1 MKPAEVTYARRLGL
15 FSATL
20 LVVGGII
27 GSGIFL
33 NPAVVAQRVGTP
45 TLTLAVWGL
54 GAVIAIL
61 GAFIFAE
68 LGARAPAAGGG
79 YAYLRDA
86 FGRLPAFLYGWA
98 LLLAI
103 ASGATAAVAVTFAN
117 YAVPLLGLPL
127 GSERPLAIVAIAI
140 FSLINILGVAPGAM
154 VQNGFTLLKL
164 AAIAGLVIAGLL
176 LTGDAASVNAAAGL
190 ASAAAA
196 TADSV
201 VAAGG
206 SAMVLPAPAGFS
218 EVSKALS
225 TALVPVLFA
234 YGGWQQTNFV
244 AEEIVEPSRNLPRAL
259 IIGVLIVAATYLL
272 VNVTY
277 LETLGVEGLARSTAP
292 AADAMGA
299 RFGPIGRTLIAAGI
313 AISTAGF
320 LNVVILVT
328 PRVYQ
333 AMARDGLFFRSLAKL
348 HPRTRTPVL
357 AIALQGAWS
366 IALVLLGGYGA
377 LLDWVTFADWIFFGA
392 TAATLLVYRAR
403 GARAADAGDGGS
415 PTFRAPLHP
424 VSTLLFLAAAAYV
437 VYGAII
443 SNPGNAMRGA
453 LVLLA
458 GVPVF
463 LWWSRQSDTG
473 ARPGA

>member
-1 MKPAEVTYARRLGL
+1 MPAPVSYARRLGP
-15 FSATL
+15 FSGTM

-45 TLTLAVWGL
+45 TLTLVAWTL
-54 GAVIAIL
+54 GAFVAIL

-117 YAVPLLGLPL
+117 YTVPLLGLPP
-127 GSERPLAIVAIAI
+127 GSERMLAIAAISL
-140 FSLINILGVAPGAM
+140 FSLINVVGVAPGAW

-164 AAIAGLVIAGLL
+164 GAIATLIVAGVFL
-176 LTGDAASVNAAAGL
+176 ASGIEGGAAG
-190 ASAAAA
+190 
-196 TADSV
+196 TAGV
-201 VAAGG
+201 T
-206 SAMVLPAPAGFS
+206 APSGFFP
-218 EVSKALS
+218 VTIALG
-225 TALVPVLFA
+225 TALVPVLFS

-244 AEEIVEPSRNLPRAL
+244 AEEMVAPEKNLPRAL
-259 IIGVLIVAATYLL
+259 IIGVLIVAAVYVL

-277 LETLGVEGLARSTAP
+277 LTTLGVGGLAASTAP
-292 AADAMGA
+292 AADAMEALLGTT
-299 RFGPIGRTLIAAGI
+299 GRTFIAAGI

-348 HPRTRTPVL
+348 HPKTRTPVA
-357 AIALQGAWS
+357 AILLQGGWS
-366 IALVLLGGYGA
+366 IVLVLSGTYGE
-377 LLDWVTFADWIFFGA
+377 LLDWVTFADWIFFGS
-392 TAATLLVYRAR
+392 TAATLFIYRMR
-403 GARAADAGDGGS
+403 STGEGA
-415 PTFRAPLHP
+415 THYRAPLHP
-424 VSTLLFLAAAAYV
+424 WSTGLFILAAAYV
-437 VYGAII
+437 VIGAIV
-443 SNPGNAMRGA
+443 SNPGNALRGA
-453 LVLLA
+453 LVLAA

-463 LWWSRQSDTG
+463 LFWSRRGDTAG
-473 ARPGA
+473 RQAA

>member
-1 MKPAEVTYARRLGL
+1 
-15 FSATL
+15 
-20 LVVGGII
+20 
-27 GSGIFL
+27 
-33 NPAVVAQRVGTP
+33 
-45 TLTLAVWGL
+45 
-54 GAVIAIL
+54 
-61 GAFIFAE
+61 
-68 LGARAPAAGGG
+68 
-79 YAYLRDA
+79 
-86 FGRLPAFLYGWA
+86 
-98 LLLAI
+98 
-103 ASGATAAVAVTFAN
+103 
-117 YAVPLLGLPL
+117 
-127 GSERPLAIVAIAI
+127 
-140 FSLINILGVAPGAM
+140 
-154 VQNGFTLLKL
+154 
-164 AAIAGLVIAGLL
+164 
-176 LTGDAASVNAAAGL
+176 
-190 ASAAAA
+190 
-196 TADSV
+196 
-201 VAAGG
+201 
-206 SAMVLPAPAGFS
+206 MVLPDPVGFS
-218 EVSKALS
+218 GVAVALS

-244 AEEIVEPSRNLPRAL
+244 AEEIVEPARNLPRAL

-366 IALVLLGGYGA
+366 IALVLMGGYGA

-403 GARAADAGDGGS
+403 AARAGEDGS
-415 PTFRAPLHP
+415 PTFKAPLHP

-463 LWWSRQSDTG
+463 LWWSRPGDTA
-473 ARPGA
+473 ARRDT